1 MNGNGPTRAMPEAVQ
16 GPCSAAVGGSMSTRA
31 RRAGRRLG
39 FTLIEMLV
47 VLVIVAV
54 MVAVATLAVGGSGA
68 RELQNAAERSFRLIE
83 LACERAELGG
93 RDIGFQPLRDG
104 LRFGYY
110 EIDGWRALGDDG
122 ADELR
127 ARAWGDG
134 IEVEAERDGESL
146 PLQDE
151 ADGDPSF
158 ACLASGE
165 LTPLALTFSRPGV
178 DERWRLQG
186 ELDGSLA
193 LNRLDDDAR

>member
-1 MNGNGPTRAMPEAVQ
+1 MNGTGPTQVGPSTARPQRLVPPGASLPQRPSHIAPE
-16 GPCSAAVGGSMSTRA
+16 R
-31 RRAGRRLG
+31 G

-47 VLVIVAV
+47 VLVIIGV

-93 RDIGFQPLRDG
+93 RDIGFEPLRDG

-110 EIDGWRALGDDG
+110 ELDGWRALEENGG
-122 ADELR
+122 DELR
-127 ARAWGDG
+127 ARPWGEG
-134 IEVEAERDGESL
+134 VEIVAERDGESL

-151 ADGDPSF
+151 VDGDPSF

-178 DERWRLQG
+178 GERWRLQG